1 MGASAR
7 GHQRERDLVNALR
20 PAGWL
25 AWRAPASLGVCDVI
39 AARAGF
45 GLHLIEVKSTGRGP
59 FAGFPP
65 ASRAALVEAADLAGA
80 TAWLWWNG
88 PGRSAPGFW
97 PVSRWPGVE
106 GARAGEGFEVGTDL
120 VEAGRLAGLWA

>member
-25 AWRAPASLGVCDVI
+25 AWRAPASLGVCDVV
-39 AARAGF
+39 AARKGF

-65 ASRAALVEAADLAGA
+65 EKRAELIAAADLAGA

-88 PGRSAPGFW
+88 PGRSAAGWW
-97 PVSRWPGVE
+97 PVARWPHDGH
-106 GARAGEGFEVGTDL
+106 RAWPGFEVGKDL
-120 VEAGRLAGLWA
+120 DAAGRLAGLWA